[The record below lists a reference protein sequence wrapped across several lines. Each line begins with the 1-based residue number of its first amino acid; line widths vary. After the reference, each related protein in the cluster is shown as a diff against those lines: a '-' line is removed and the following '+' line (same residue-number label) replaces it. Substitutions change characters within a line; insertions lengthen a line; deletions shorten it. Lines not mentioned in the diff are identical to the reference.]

1 MGIFGEHGHDG
12 AEMRRDAH
20 RLSRSASAP
29 HGFSARDVHAA
40 GLECLPAIEALYR
53 AAVAAMRGTPCDIW
67 WDMEYHPSKEALVGA
82 LRAGNLFMLDD
93 GLSAIG
99 AFILDAEQGADYDAI
114 PWQVPCAPGEVAV
127 LHLLCV
133 APGARGRGVGKVL
146 VAAAAAEARRRGARA
161 LRLDAFD
168 NNEPAV
174 ELYRSCGF
182 VDLGVFDIRVGGG
195 LRHPSHLMELDLR
208 LDEPAASRPDAGA
221 SAGPA
226 ADVPSRL
233 LDPASLGSCA
243 LCPRCCGVN
252 RLAGECGIC
261 GAAGTLRLARAALH
275 FWEEPPIS
283 GAAGSGTVFFSGCSL
298 KCVYCQNHEIST
310 GNFGIEVTPERLVE
324 IMLELQDQGALN
336 INLVTATH
344 FAHLLP
350 EALAAARRRGLA
362 IPIVYNTSGYERV
375 EAVRELGD
383 LVDIWLTDFKY
394 ADAALGQRLSHVANY
409 PAVARAA
416 LAEMVACVER
426 RGGIAARADGTW
438 TRGIIVR
445 HLVLPGH
452 ADDSCRVL
460 DAIWETAGDI
470 PISVMNQYTPNAAMR
485 AAGGE
490 LSRAV
495 RDDEYERVLDY
506 ADDLGF
512 TQLFWQEGGAVD
524 ESFTPPFDTTGV
536 LVRADARTV

>member
-1 MGIFGEHGHDG
+1 
-12 AEMRRDAH
+12 
-20 RLSRSASAP
+20 
-29 HGFSARDVHAA
+29 
-40 GLECLPAIEALYR
+40 
-53 AAVAAMRGTPCDIW
+53 MRGTPYDIW
-67 WDMEYHPSKEALVGA
+67 WDLEYHPSKGALIRA

-93 GLSAIG
+93 GLTALG
-99 AFILDAEQGADYDAI
+99 AFILDDEQGADYDAI
-114 PWQVPCAPGEVAV
+114 PWRVSCASGEVAV

-133 APGARGRGVGKVL
+133 APEARGRKVGRVL
-146 VAAAAAEARRRGARA
+146 IAAAAAEARRRGARA
-161 LRLDAFD
+161 LRLDVFD
-168 NNEPAV
+168 NNEPAI

-182 VDLGVFDIRVGGG
+182 ADLGVFDICVGGG
-195 LRHPSHLMELDLR
+195 LTHPSHLMELDLR
-208 LDEPAASRPDAGA
+208 LDEEADMRCTDAQPQRASGEDA
-221 SAGPA
+221 
-226 ADVPSRL
+226 RL
-233 LDPASLGSCA
+233 LDPAALSSCA

-252 RLAGECGIC
+252 RLARECGIC

-283 GAAGSGTVFFSGCSL
+283 GTAGSGTVFFSGCPL

-344 FAHLLP
+344 YAHLLP
-350 EALAAARRRGLA
+350 TALEHARRRGLT

-394 ADAALGQRLSHVANY
+394 ADAALGQRLSHVINY

-416 LAEMVACVER
+416 LAEMAARIER
-426 RGGIAARADGTW
+426 RGGIARRVDGTW

-490 LSRAV
+490 LARAV
-495 RDDEYERVLDY
+495 TEEEYERVLDH

-512 TQLFWQEGGAVD
+512 TRMYWQEGGAVD

-536 LVRADARTV
+536 LKRADAR